1 MTKGHLIG
9 VAIAALLA
17 AVPLMAA
24 TEPGAS
30 PNPLL
35 APWTGPYGGVPAFDK
50 VRIEDFKPAL
60 EKAMADELAEL
71 DAIAG
76 NPEKPTFANTI
87 AAMESAGKEF
97 DRSSTIFGIY
107 SSTMDT
113 KDFQAVETEM
123 APKLAEFGDKIV
135 QNKAL
140 FARVAA
146 VYDARESLS
155 LTPEQ
160 KRLVWLDYTNFVH
173 AGAKLGDAAQKR
185 MSEINQRLATLFTK
199 FSQNLLGDEADYVL
213 YLERESDLAG
223 LPDGFRK
230 GASAAAETRGHKGH
244 WAILNTSTSP
254 APWST

>member
-9 VAIAALLA
+9 AAIAALIA
-17 AVPLMAA
+17 ALPLMARA
-24 TEPGAS
+24 EPA
-30 PNPLL
+30 PANPLL

-50 VRIEDFKPAL
+50 VRIEDFKTAL

-76 NPEKPTFANTI
+76 NPEKPTFAKTI

-146 VYDARESLS
+146 VYDARETLS

-185 MSEINQRLATLFTK
+185 MSEINQRLAALFTK
-199 FSQNLLGDEADYVL
+199 FSQNLLAD
-213 YLERESDLAG
+213 
-223 LPDGFRK
+223 
-230 GASAAAETRGHKGH
+230 
-244 WAILNTSTSP
+244 
-254 APWST
+254 